1 MSMDIDDMGC
11 ICFSHD
17 IPFYDDGMDWDFLMG
32 CIILYIQ
39 PCGRFGMPLLNT
51 TDSNFMISSWIGIC
65 KQCIIKQCD
74 TWVQFMSMFMLLMI
88 NLAVFNWCMENGFY
102 PILGKACET
111 CLQRVTGWRN
121 LDWVGVFVLFLA
133 INWGGVCN

>member
-1 MSMDIDDMGC
+1 MSMDIDEMGC

-51 TDSNFMISSWIGIC
+51 TDSNFMISSWNGIC
-65 KQCIIKQCD
+65 KRCIIKQCG
-74 TWVQFMSMFMLLMI
+74 TWVQFMSMFMLLI
-88 NLAVFNWCMENGFY
+88 NLAVFNWCMENG
-102 PILGKACET
+102 
-111 CLQRVTGWRN
+111 
-121 LDWVGVFVLFLA
+121 VLSNIGESL
-133 INWGGVCN
+133 